1 MILVKGVPK
10 EDSTPGGTVPVV
22 SGYTTIIEG
31 GIPTSRGP
39 RATVSCNLGQSQ
51 RIAAGLCPAF
61 LLRSRLLSS
70 SISIAPRLRATLGQS
85 PWVGWRL
92 NCHDFDGD
100 QKKSSRNELTCK
112 LILRVPSENL
122 T

>member
-39 RATVSCNLGQSQ
+39 RATVSCNLWTKSADCSWPVSSFSPPFS
-51 RIAAGLCPAF
+51 IAELVHFHCSTPPCHVG
-61 LLRSRLLSS
+61 
-70 SISIAPRLRATLGQS
+70 SISMGGMAI
-85 PWVGWRL
+85 
-92 NCHDFDGD
+92 
-100 QKKSSRNELTCK
+100 EL
-112 LILRVPSENL
+112 S
-122 T
+122 